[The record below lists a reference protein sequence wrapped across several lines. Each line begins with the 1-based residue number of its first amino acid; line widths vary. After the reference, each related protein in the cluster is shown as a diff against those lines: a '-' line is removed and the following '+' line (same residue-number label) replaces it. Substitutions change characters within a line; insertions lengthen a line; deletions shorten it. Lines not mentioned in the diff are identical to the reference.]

1 MIKALFAWVI
11 IYMIMLFLMFNN
23 RVQNSIIALYV
34 YSINDKNIVV
44 ESVKNEWKLSELEEE
59 KIKNEKKKKKRDK

>member
-1 MIKALFAWVI
+1 MVKALFAWGIV
-11 IYMIMLFLMFNN
+11 YMIMLLLMFNN

-34 YSINDKNIVV
+34 YSINDKNIMI

-59 KIKNEKKKKKRDK
+59 KIKSEKKKK

>member
-59 KIKNEKKKKKRDK
+59 KIKNEKKKKRDK